1 MFIYVPT
8 RASTSVLA
16 HRAPRGTLRSEPR
29 ELGSS
34 EALGTAVIHFRFFRS
49 GASDEHRAALFV
61 YLALHVAAPR
71 CLRFCAQRNGSQP
84 AVRSHQCAG
93 AHLPEK
99 YGGAPDSTVAAAIA
113 GKYWMEEMHTSVPG
127 AIGAEHSFIA
137 SVPIFDERAGISSL
151 VEAPTVGSEG
161 Q

>member
-1 MFIYVPT
+1 M
-8 RASTSVLA
+8 
-16 HRAPRGTLRSEPR
+16 
-29 ELGSS
+29 
-34 EALGTAVIHFRFFRS
+34 
-49 GASDEHRAALFV
+49 
-61 YLALHVAAPR
+61 
-71 CLRFCAQRNGSQP
+71 
-84 AVRSHQCAG
+84 
-93 AHLPEK
+93 
-99 YGGAPDSTVAAAIA
+99 AAAIA